1 MNYLKLSVYMIL
13 LKIYKKRGNIKFLEG
28 SKFGIQGGKSMQLI
42 EGRFVKD
49 DQNNEYLIEKFI
61 GNGAFGNV
69 FKIIRLSDNTEWAL
83 KTIV

>member
-1 MNYLKLSVYMIL
+1 
-13 LKIYKKRGNIKFLEG
+13 
-28 SKFGIQGGKSMQLI
+28 MQLI